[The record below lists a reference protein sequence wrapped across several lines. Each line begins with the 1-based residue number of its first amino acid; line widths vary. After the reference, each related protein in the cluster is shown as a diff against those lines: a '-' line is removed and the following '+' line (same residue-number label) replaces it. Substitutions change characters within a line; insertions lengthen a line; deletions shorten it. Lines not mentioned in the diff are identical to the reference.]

1 MINKVLLIGRT
12 PAKPSLKEGKTG
24 TKYCSFSV
32 ATNSGYGENKK
43 TDWHDITAFN
53 NTAEKCAQYIE
64 KGTLVLVEGRI
75 SYDKYEKDGKTVKTT
90 KIIADYVTFL
100 SGKSNVIQNGN
111 GESKQIDQ
119 ALKSNP
125 PEAASAFD
133 FGENDVTFDDV
144 PF

>member
-1 MINKVLLIGRT
+1 MINKVILVGRT
-12 PAKPSLKEGKTG
+12 PAKPSLKEGKSG

-53 NTAEKCAQYIE
+53 NTAEKCAQFIE

-100 SGKSNVIQNGN
+100 SGKNNVATENKTESQAEPQPTQSNSQEV
-111 GESKQIDQ
+111 D
-119 ALKSNP
+119 
-125 PEAASAFD
+125 SAFD
-133 FGENDVTFDDV
+133 FGSEGMFEGI

>member
-1 MINKVLLIGRT
+1 MINKVILIGRT

-100 SGKSNVIQNGN
+100 SGKSNVTQDGN
-111 GESKQIDQ
+111 GESKPAQQTDQ
-119 ALKSNP
+119 NNS
-125 PEAASAFD
+125 PEVASAFD
-133 FGENDVTFDDV
+133 FGGNDGMFEDV

>member
-1 MINKVLLIGRT
+1 MINKVILVGRT

-64 KGTLVLVEGRI
+64 KGSLVGIEGRI

-90 KIIADYVTFL
+90 KIIADHVTFL
-100 SGKSNVIQNGN
+100 SGKSNVTQDGN
-111 GESKQIDQ
+111 GESKPVQQTDQ
-119 ALKSNP
+119 NNP
-125 PEAASAFD
+125 TEVASAFD
-133 FGENDVTFDDV
+133 FGGNDGMFEDV